1 MKIAVICSLF
11 LHNLLV
17 KAVEDFQSKA
27 QIKIFAYQNFMHL
40 EELFDEISLS
50 YDGFV
55 TSGPIPRQVLLKKFP
70 HNTKPILPLD
80 ADRLSFYELFINL
93 IYKYQDLEF
102 RRAYIDFY
110 ELGDNPHSFA
120 HYLSTG
126 TLDEM
131 FDNFNNKLSQ
141 MSLKELEQLE
151 KQLISKHIKLYRD
164 GEVDFT
170 VTRFGS
176 ILTELRRNPSEC
188 YFALPRIEH
197 IQRDLEYMIDR
208 ISLSKMQE
216 NLPGVIWL
224 TMPKEEPDTALWSKQ
239 VSKLLGE
246 YNQEMFCD
254 FVMQVVGDT
263 IELLTTLKTIEA
275 ITSGFTQ
282 CGLKGYLCGKSSY
295 DVHIGYGI
303 GKDISTA
310 MLNAKRANRE
320 SQLSSIASSFLMNER
335 AEMIGPLGSKDVL
348 VVPNDVTPYVEMI
361 SKKAGLSTLTIQKL
375 ISAMQHLKTD
385 ILTPTALAQA
395 LNITVRSANRFL
407 KKLVENQ
414 QATVLYDRQ
423 NSSKGRPE
431 RVYKIL
437 IKH

>member
-1 MKIAVICSLF
+1 MKIAVICSSF

-17 KAVEDFQSKA
+17 KALEDFQGKA
-27 QIKIFAYQNFMHL
+27 QIKIFVYQNFVHL

-70 HNTKPILPLD
+70 ENTKPILPLD

-110 ELGDNPHSFA
+110 ELGENPHSFA

-131 FDNFNNKLSQ
+131 FENFNNKLSQ

-164 GEVDFT
+164 GAVDFT

-176 ILTELRRNPSEC
+176 ILTELRRNPLEC

-197 IQRDLEYMIDR
+197 VQRDLEYMINR

-216 NLPGVIWL
+216 NLPGVILL
-224 TMPKEEPDTALWSKQ
+224 TRPKEEPDADLWMKTI
-239 VSKLLGE
+239 SKLAAE
-246 YNQEMFCD
+246 YNQEMFCGY
-254 FVMQVVGDT
+254 VVQAADDA

-275 ITSGFTQ
+275 ITVGFTK
-282 CGLKGYLCGKSSY
+282 CGLKGYFSGKTHHELY
-295 DVHIGYGI
+295 IGYGI

-310 MLNAKRANRE
+310 LLNAKRANRE
-320 SQLSSIASSFLMNER
+320 SQLSSIASSFVMNER

-348 VVPNDVTPYVEMI
+348 VVANDVTPYVEMI

-375 ISAMQHLKTD
+375 ISAMQHLGSD
-385 ILTPTALAQA
+385 VLTPTALAQA
-395 LNITVRSANRFL
+395 LGITVRSANRFL
-407 KKLVENQ
+407 KKLVENG

-431 RVYKIL
+431 RVYQIL